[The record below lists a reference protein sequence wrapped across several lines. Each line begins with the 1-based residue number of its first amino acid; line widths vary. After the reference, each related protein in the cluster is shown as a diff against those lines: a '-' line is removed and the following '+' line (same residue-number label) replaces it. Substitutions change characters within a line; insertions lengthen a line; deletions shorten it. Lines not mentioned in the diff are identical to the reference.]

1 MEMGNLIMDLISFK
15 ILKEQKQRNQKTTI
29 LSPEQFA
36 QELIVLGLRL
46 KEGIDRKE
54 FVIQTRGVDLRSVL
68 VFLSF
73 FSFSSS

>member
-1 MEMGNLIMDLISFK
+1 MGNLIMDLISFK